1 MVTGDRWWDSFSVGD
16 RYRTESITVTETH
29 VVTWAGLT
37 GDWVP
42 LHVDAEYAAASE
54 FGERIA
60 HGPLTLALAL
70 GLATRSGIFG
80 DCVLAWL
87 GLDDMRLPLPVR
99 FGDTIH
105 ADVARTRMP
114 ADVEAGPRARRARL
128 HRAQPARGDGDDV
141 RQHVSAQDGRRNDG
155 RRARLTVAGS
165 IHTSAELDDE
175 LAAPHRDRSP
185 RWFREVAPAGGRQ
198 GPAAR
203 PRPAAPAARRR
214 RRTSRTGCSP
224 GPTTACPAT
233 PWSRS
238 SARSTGAPRASS
250 PTTTR

>member
-1 MVTGDRWWDSFSVGD
+1 MVNGERWWDSFSVGD
-16 RYRTESITVTETH
+16 RYRTESITVTEAH

-80 DCVLAWL
+80 TSVLAWL

-105 ADVARTRMP
+105 ADIHVRECRPTSKPGRGLVVLDYSVCNQRAETVMTFASTFLLRM
-114 ADVEAGPRARRARL
+114 AAETMA
-128 HRAQPARGDGDDV
+128 
-141 RQHVSAQDGRRNDG
+141 
-155 RRARLTVAGS
+155 
-165 IHTSAELDDE
+165 AEL
-175 LAAPHRDRSP
+175 A
-185 RWFREVAPAGGRQ
+185 
-198 GPAAR
+198 
-203 PRPAAPAARRR
+203 
-214 RRTSRTGCSP
+214 
-224 GPTTACPAT
+224 
-233 PWSRS
+233 
-238 SARSTGAPRASS
+238 
-250 PTTTR
+250 

>member
-1 MVTGDRWWDSFSVGD
+1 VRTKVTGERWWDSFSVGD

-80 DCVLAWL
+80 NSVLAWL

-99 FGDTIH
+99 LGDTIH
-105 ADVARTRMP
+105 ADV
-114 ADVEAGPRARRARL
+114 E
-128 HRAQPARGDGDDV
+128 V
-141 RQHVSAQDGRRNDG
+141 RQCRPTSKPGRGVVVLDYIVRNQRDE
-155 RRARLTVAGS
+155 TVMTF
-165 IHTSAELDDE
+165 TSTFLLKMAAETMAAEL
-175 LAAPHRDRSP
+175 A
-185 RWFREVAPAGGRQ
+185 
-198 GPAAR
+198 
-203 PRPAAPAARRR
+203 
-214 RRTSRTGCSP
+214 
-224 GPTTACPAT
+224 
-233 PWSRS
+233 
-238 SARSTGAPRASS
+238 
-250 PTTTR
+250 

>member
-1 MVTGDRWWDSFSVGD
+1 VTTNGVSSERWWDSFAVGD

-87 GLDDMRLPLPVR
+87 GLDGLRLPLPVR

-105 ADVARTRMP
+105 ADLLVRERRPTSKPGRGLVVLDYAVHNQRDEIVMTFASTFLLRM
-114 ADVEAGPRARRARL
+114 A
-128 HRAQPARGDGDDV
+128 AQ
-141 RQHVSAQDGRRNDG
+141 
-155 RRARLTVAGS
+155 TV
-165 IHTSAELDDE
+165 TAEL
-175 LAAPHRDRSP
+175 A
-185 RWFREVAPAGGRQ
+185 
-198 GPAAR
+198 
-203 PRPAAPAARRR
+203 
-214 RRTSRTGCSP
+214 
-224 GPTTACPAT
+224 
-233 PWSRS
+233 
-238 SARSTGAPRASS
+238 
-250 PTTTR
+250 

>member
-1 MVTGDRWWDSFSVGD
+1 MRRLPQPMGVQGTESSPKHPSVVASCPAAVPSAEVNKRTLASVALATLESLSVTTNGVSSERWWDSFAVGD

-87 GLDDMRLPLPVR
+87 GLDGLRLPLPVR

-105 ADVARTRMP
+105 ADLLVRDRRPTSKPGRGLVVLDYAVHNQRDEIVMTFASTFLLRM
-114 ADVEAGPRARRARL
+114 A
-128 HRAQPARGDGDDV
+128 AQ
-141 RQHVSAQDGRRNDG
+141 
-155 RRARLTVAGS
+155 TV
-165 IHTSAELDDE
+165 TAEL
-175 LAAPHRDRSP
+175 A
-185 RWFREVAPAGGRQ
+185 
-198 GPAAR
+198 
-203 PRPAAPAARRR
+203 
-214 RRTSRTGCSP
+214 
-224 GPTTACPAT
+224 
-233 PWSRS
+233 
-238 SARSTGAPRASS
+238 
-250 PTTTR
+250 